1 LPYAKKSIAFKTKK
15 GGRVN
20 MSKQFVRLAADIVI
34 ANSTGKGFTTEQLTQ
49 MLKEVADTLKG
60 LALETEGM
68 AAAESLSSEAGI
80 PSDWKASVG
89 RNTITCLIC
98 GYSGKLLTPHL
109 KSKHKVTPREYRKQF
124 AIPARTPLVSK
135 AYQAKRKKIAK
146 ESGLG
151 EKLKKAREAK
161 KAAS

>member
-1 LPYAKKSIAFKTKK
+1 
-15 GGRVN
+15 

-49 MLKEVADTLKG
+49 MLKEVADTLEG
-60 LALETEGM
+60 LAVETEGM
-68 AAAESLSSEAGI
+68 AAAESTSAEAGV
-80 PSDWKASVG
+80 PADWKASIG
-89 RNTITCLIC
+89 KNTITCMIC

-109 KSKHKVTPREYRKQF
+109 RRKHQTTPREYRKQF
-124 AIPARTPLVSK
+124 AMPARTPLVSK

-161 KAAS
+161 KASS